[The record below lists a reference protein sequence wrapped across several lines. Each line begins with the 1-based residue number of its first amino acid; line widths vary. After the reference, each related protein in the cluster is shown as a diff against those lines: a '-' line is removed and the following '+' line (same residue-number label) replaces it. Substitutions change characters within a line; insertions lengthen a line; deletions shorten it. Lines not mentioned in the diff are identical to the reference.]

1 MTRIRKPLIML
12 LPAILLVS
20 GCNNPQKKAN
30 DGFKFEDE
38 VKQTDIEITKSF
50 IYLFP
55 SPGEILDRFQ
65 EAQLKFNPDVLH
77 DPTREDTYIT
87 SKDKALNL
95 GVYLTDLAY
104 ASLFDRSSVSVNYL
118 DAIQNLSSDL
128 SISSSVFET
137 LIDRARDNMSNRDSL
152 VDISNEVF
160 YNMIDFL
167 ENSGQEN
174 TVALVS
180 CGAYVESMYIALSSV
195 ETYNEN
201 DPIIEQITELKYP
214 MENLLSHAES
224 VSDDPN
230 VQSILTYIRQL
241 DEVFS
246 ELESESSKATVTE
259 PGVITFS
266 GGSAPDLTEDN
277 FDAMKR
283 KVLSIREL
291 IIGKTS

>member
-1 MTRIRKPLIML
+1 ML
-12 LPAILLVS
+12 LPVIGLVAA
-20 GCNNPQKKAN
+20 CNNPQKKAD

-65 EAQLKFNPDVLH
+65 EARLMFNPEVLH
-77 DPTREDTYIT
+77 DPGAEDEYIT

-104 ASLFDRSSVSVNYL
+104 ASLFDRSSASVDFL
-118 DAIQNLSSDL
+118 DAIQNLSTDL
-128 SISSSVFET
+128 NISSSVFEP
-137 LIDRARDNMSNRDSL
+137 LIDRARNNMSNRDSL
-152 VDISNEVF
+152 VSISNEVF

-180 CGAYVESMYIALSSV
+180 CGAYVESMFIALSSV
-195 ETYNEN
+195 EAYNEN
-201 DPIIEQITELKYP
+201 DPIIRQVAELKYP

-246 ELESESSKATVTE
+246 ELEAQSSKATVSE

-277 FDAMKR
+277 FDAMKE
-283 KVLSIREL
+283 KVVSIRGL
-291 IIGKTS
+291 IIAKTS